1 MRIIAGQWRGVPI
14 AAPKGDTTR
23 PTVDRVRESL
33 MSSLNSA
40 LCGFEG
46 VVALDAFAGSGAC
59 GLELLSR
66 GAESVWFYEMNAN
79 AYACIQAN
87 IAKLHVDERCYE
99 LRKQDVLQQIIK
111 LICDT
116 CTPDKEETDGVRLN
130 RRETAKYLQDYTM
143 EETFK
148 NDDKSLGERTYST
161 NVDLMNRRLLRDW
174 ERATRSK
181 TNDYFNSLH
190 V

>member
-99 LRKQDVLQQIIK
+99 LRKQDVLLHIPAYGHKPFHLVVLDPPYALEAEKVFAFLDSLAATNALAEDAVVIYEHSKDRVIDAYVQQRNWNVLAHKTFGATVIDIF
-111 LICDT
+111 
-116 CTPDKEETDGVRLN
+116 E
-130 RRETAKYLQDYTM
+130 REQ
-143 EETFK
+143 
-148 NDDKSLGERTYST
+148 
-161 NVDLMNRRLLRDW
+161 
-174 ERATRSK
+174 
-181 TNDYFNSLH
+181 
-190 V
+190 